1 MGQITIANK
10 IVIGK
15 PEGKRQ
21 FRISKP
27 ICEDNI
33 AIDPK
38 NKGEVVNWIE
48 QPQQCLLHTQQ

>member
-1 MGQITIANK
+1 MGQIQIANK

-33 AIDPK
+33 EIDPK
-38 NKGEVVNWIE
+38 NKGEVGNWIE
-48 QPQQCLLHTQQ
+48 KPQ